1 MSTKGSL
8 YTMRNPEYTKGLLDL
23 INTIKKYRNTKEMTM
38 IEIGSYAGEST
49 VLFAKEFKKVISI
62 DPFINDYDVNDVTCS
77 YMELD
82 NVYNVFKNNTE
93 NYENITHIRK
103 TSDDAVLDLNNIK
116 VDFVYIDGMHTY
128 DQVNKDIKNYLPLV
142 MDDGFIGGH
151 DYHPVWQGV
160 MDAIIESLGVP
171 NETFCDT
178 SWLLKKNENFINI
191 ITPCSRPENL
201 HAIAKSINIPSNN
214 YRWVVVFDM
223 DTLPDKSLIPDNC
236 EVHLFRD
243 RNSKAGHAQRNYAI
257 SVIDNGYVYSN
268 DDDTLLH
275 PDLWEEIKYLNNDFI
290 SFSQINKDGSL
301 RLVGDTIEVNHIDSH
316 NFIVSKDIIKD
327 TKYIINDYAADG
339 HFAKECNLKSKN
351 KIFINKVLSTYNQL
365 R

>member
-1 MSTKGSL
+1 MVKINTL
-8 YTMRNPEYTKGLLDL
+8 YTMRSPEYTKGLLDL
-23 INTIKKYRNTKEMTM
+23 INTIKKYRDTKEMTM

-49 VLFAKEFKKVISI
+49 LLFAKEFKNVISI

-82 NVYNVFKNNTE
+82 NVYNVFKKNTE

-201 HAIAKSINIPSNN
+201 HKISKSINIPSGN
-214 YRWVVVFDM
+214 YRWIVVFDM

-236 EVHLFRD
+236 ETHLFRD
-243 RNSKAGHAQRNYAI
+243 HNSKAGHAQRNYAI
-257 SVIDNGYVYSN
+257 SLIDKGYIYSN
-268 DDDTLLH
+268 DDDTILH

-290 SFSQINKDGSL
+290 SFGQANKDGSL

-339 HFAKECNLKSKN
+339 YFAKECSLKSKN
-351 KIFINKVLSTYNQL
+351 KIFINKVLSVYNQL

>member
-1 MSTKGSL
+1 
-8 YTMRNPEYTKGLLDL
+8 
-23 INTIKKYRNTKEMTM
+23 
-38 IEIGSYAGEST
+38 
-49 VLFAKEFKKVISI
+49 
-62 DPFINDYDVNDVTCS
+62 
-77 YMELD
+77 
-82 NVYNVFKNNTE
+82 
-93 NYENITHIRK
+93 
-103 TSDDAVLDLNNIK
+103 
-116 VDFVYIDGMHTY
+116 MHTY

-151 DYHPVWQGV
+151 DYHPVWQGG

-214 YRWVVVFDM
+214 YRWIVVFDM

-257 SVIDNGYVYSN
+257 SLIDNGYVYSN